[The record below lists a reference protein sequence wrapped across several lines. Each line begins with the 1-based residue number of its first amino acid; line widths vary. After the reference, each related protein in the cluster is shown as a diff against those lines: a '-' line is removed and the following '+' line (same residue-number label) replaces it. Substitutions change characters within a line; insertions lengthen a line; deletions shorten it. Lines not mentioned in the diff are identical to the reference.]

1 MRTAEK
7 ITLSGGVEVVLN
19 DAVGDSLFP
28 GRVIS
33 QRFRLESLLGRGG
46 MGTVWRA
53 RHLSLD
59 TEIAIKF
66 LNAEL
71 SQRQDI
77 RSRFAREA
85 SSVARIRSTN
95 VVGVLDSGFT
105 DEGFAFIAMELL
117 HGEDLG
123 RRLAREGR
131 CSLRETSS
139 LVTQVARGLSKA
151 HAVGIVHRDLKPE
164 NLFVVSDDEG
174 FVVKILDFGIAKAVG
189 PGAASHQTD
198 TGQLLGT
205 PTYMSPEQAM
215 GRPLDHRSDLYSL
228 AVVAYRCLAERPP
241 FAHSAPGELIVAVS
255 TRSAPPPSS
264 FNPELPAIFDAWF
277 ERALAKEPDD
287 RGWQTAAELAESFE
301 SVCAEAAAAL
311 PVSRRPRPGTLED
324 VRFPGATLSDPPAP
338 VSAEESATTEIA
350 APPPASA
357 RRAPRW
363 LLAAP
368 AILLL
373 GAVAL
378 AGRRERAAR
387 EPERPNDR
395 VEVSA
400 QQAESE
406 TIRPAPLP
414 SAGTNAGISTGFTP
428 AASASIEMNLVA
440 LQAPASAV
448 RAHPKRLASASPPEP
463 AAVASEAPPLADA
476 EPSPK
481 LAEPPPSPV
490 SERPALEI
498 DRDPL

>member
-7 ITLSGGVEVVLN
+7 ITLSGGVGLVLN

-139 LVTQVARGLSKA
+139 IVTQVARGLSKA

-241 FAHSAPGELIVAVS
+241 FAHSAPGETIVAVS
-255 TRSAPPPSS
+255 TRTAPPPSS
-264 FNPELPAIFDAWF
+264 FNPELPTVFDAWF

-311 PVSRRPRPGTLED
+311 PASRRPRPGALQD

-338 VSAEESATTEIA
+338 ISAEESATTEIA
-350 APPPASA
+350 GPPPASE

-368 AILLL
+368 ALLLL
-373 GAVAL
+373 GAAVSL
-378 AGRRERAAR
+378 ARRGERAVR

-395 VEVSA
+395 IEVSA
-400 QQAESE
+400 QQPEPE
-406 TIRPAPLP
+406 TVRPAPP
-414 SAGTNAGISTGFTP
+414 PSTGTTP
-428 AASASIEMNLVA
+428 AASASVEMKLVT

-448 RAHPKRLASASPPEP
+448 RPHPKRVLPAPPAEP
-463 AAVASEAPPLADA
+463 PAVASEAP
-476 EPSPK
+476 SP
-481 LAEPPPSPV
+481 AEPPSRLAESPASPV

>member
-1 MRTAEK
+1 MRTAEN
-7 ITLSGGVEVVLN
+7 ITLSGGVGVVLN
-19 DAVGDSLFP
+19 VAVVDSLFP

-33 QRFRLESLLGRGG
+33 ERFRLESLLGRGG

-105 DEGFAFIAMELL
+105 DDGFAFIAMELL

-139 LVTQVARGLSKA
+139 IVTQVARGLSKA

-215 GRPLDHRSDLYSL
+215 GRPLDRRSDLYSL

-255 TRSAPPPSS
+255 TRTPPPPST
-264 FNPELPAIFDAWF
+264 FNPELPTVFDAWF
-277 ERALAKEPDD
+277 ERALAKDPDD

-301 SVCAEAAAAL
+301 RVCAEAEAEL
-311 PVSRRPRPGTLED
+311 PVSRRPRPGTLQD
-324 VRFPGATLSDPPAP
+324 VRFPGATLSDPPP
-338 VSAEESATTEIA
+338 PISAEESATTEIA
-350 APPPASA
+350 GPPPALE

-373 GAVAL
+373 GTAVAL
-378 AGRRERAAR
+378 AGRGERAAP
-387 EPERPNDR
+387 EPETPKDHI
-395 VEVSA
+395 EVPA
-400 QQAESE
+400 QQAEPE
-406 TIRPAPLP
+406 AVRPAPP
-414 SAGTNAGISTGFTP
+414 PTSTGATP
-428 AASASIEMNLVA
+428 AASASVEVNLVA
-440 LQAPASAV
+440 VQAPASAV
-448 RAHPKRLASASPPEP
+448 RSHTKR
-463 AAVASEAPPLADA
+463 VATAPPI
-476 EPSPK
+476 EPGAAAS
-481 LAEPPPSPV
+481 EPPPPIEPPPNLAESSASPV